1 MTSLPETAAPAA
13 AKSSRFATVLRTPLG
28 ITTIFGVLMV
38 LFMVIFGPI
47 IWGAQST
54 VADFGQLSAPPGP
67 GHPFGT
73 DAGGRD
79 VLARVMTAARLSVSM
94 AMVATALGVCGGLL
108 IGLLPVVVPRRGA
121 RFIVSATGIAI
132 AFPSLLMIMVFS
144 VAIGTGVQ
152 GAVLAIG
159 FAMMPSFGRLAQTM
173 SASVAGRDFVLAARI
188 LGVSKTRILLRHIL
202 PNVAEPLTVN
212 ASLAAGGSLIAF
224 AGLSFLGLG
233 VQAPDFDW
241 GRLLNEGLEK
251 IYVNPATALAPAA
264 AVVFVGVVF
273 TLLGETLSRGFGIEP
288 LLSRRPRALQKIAA
302 PKPEAVET
310 AQEDT
315 VLDVRGLRVAA
326 PAGANWTH
334 PVNNISFQIR
344 RGEIVG
350 LVGESGSG
358 KSLTCMAVAA
368 LLEDPLDVS
377 AESVRFDG
385 SELTQDGKIPSRI
398 RAAALRKQLGTRL
411 ALVFQDPSTS
421 LNPALQV
428 GKQVAEIGQL
438 HEGLSAKEAQE
449 RAIERLG
456 DVRIPEPKRRAKQY
470 PYEFSGGMRQRAMIA
485 MGLMGSPALIIA
497 DEPTTALDVTVQRG
511 VLGLLKA
518 VNKEENAAI
527 LLVSHDIA
535 VVTGLC
541 TRVLVMYRGSI
552 VENVD
557 VEDLIAGRAKHPY
570 TQALLAAVPTMKA
583 EKGEYFA
590 TIPEGT
596 VFSTSVAEPIAEE
609 VA

>member
-1 MTSLPETAAPAA
+1 MTTLPEAPAPGA
-13 AKSSRFATVLRTPLG
+13 PKSSRFAAVLRSPLG
-28 ITTIFGVLMV
+28 IATMLGGLVV

-54 VADFGQLSAPPGP
+54 VADFGQLSAPPSP
-67 GHPFGT
+67 EHPFGT

-79 VLARVMTAARLSVSM
+79 VLARVMTAARLSIGM
-94 AMVATALGVCGGLL
+94 ALVATALGVSGGLL
-108 IGLLPVVVPRRGA
+108 IGLLPIVLPRRAA
-121 RFIVSATGIAI
+121 RFIVSSTGIAI

-144 VAIGTGVQ
+144 IAIGTGVQ

-173 SASVAGRDFVLAARI
+173 SASIAGRDFVLAARV
-188 LGVSKTRILLRHIL
+188 LGVSKTRILVRHIL

-233 VQAPDFDW
+233 VQAPEFDW
-241 GRLLNEGLEK
+241 GRLLNEGLDK
-251 IYVNPATALAPAA
+251 IYVNPATALAPAG

-288 LLSRRPRALQKIAA
+288 LLGKRPRAL
-302 PKPEAVET
+302 PRT
-310 AQEDT
+310 ALSKNRAESTPAEDL
-315 VLDVRGLRVAA
+315 VLDVRGLRVDA
-326 PAGANWTH
+326 PAGASWTH

-368 LLEDPLDVS
+368 LLEEPLDVS

-385 SELTQDGKIPSRI
+385 SELTQDGRIPSRI

-428 GKQVAEIGQL
+428 GSQVAEIGRL
-438 HEGLSAKEAQE
+438 HEGLNAKEAQA

-456 DVRIPEPKRRAKQY
+456 DVRIPDPARRAKQY
-470 PYEFSGGMRQRAMIA
+470 PYEYSGGMRQRAMIA
-485 MGLMGSPALIIA
+485 MGLMGNPALIIA

-518 VNKEENAAI
+518 VNEEENAAI

-541 TRVLVMYRGSI
+541 SRVLVMYRGSI
-552 VENVD
+552 VEDVS
-557 VEDLIAGRAKHPY
+557 VEDLVAGRARHAY
-570 TQALLAAVPTMKA
+570 TRALLEAVPTMKA
-583 EKGEYFA
+583 EKGESFA

-596 VFSTSVAEPIAEE
+596 VFSTEFAEAIAEE